1 MTKNKP
7 LSLHQYQSVLREDLS
22 SFIQFTFTVIEPHTP
37 YFHSSHI
44 DLIAAHLMQ
53 SHQGDARNLII
64 NMPPRMMKSLSASV
78 AYPAWILGKAPQTK
92 IMCVSYSEDLARDL
106 SMKTQKLMQSREYQ
120 SIFPDT
126 QLSDKRQTLLECHT
140 TSGGGRY
147 AVSTGGAIAGLGA
160 DIIIIDDPI
169 KPSDANGKRLESCN
183 RWFSENIYQRLNNK
197 NTGAIIV
204 VMQRVHENDLTGFL
218 LEQRTPWQ
226 YLCLPAIAPSDEFWP
241 LQSGGTY
248 QRKQGEALHPERESL
263 AQLDLAKSDLGSYVF
278 AGQYQQ
284 QPAPEGESIVKSAWF
299 NQYNQEQL
307 PNFNLIIQSWD
318 TAMTANESS
327 DYSVGMTIGFIKDG
341 DKKHYY
347 ILDVVRKKMEYPEL
361 VKCIQSWIYKNERR
375 KNKKVI
381 VEDIGSG
388 KAVIQSLRS
397 EGHNICA
404 YKPTA
409 DKHTRLIAVTDILE
423 SGFVYLPE
431 KARWL
436 DDFLLEVTRFP
447 NAKHDD
453 QVDALSQGLNWL
465 TSNYRAPAK
474 VIRKPRLLG

>member
-7 LSLHQYQSVLREDLS
+7 LSAHEYQSVLREDLS
-22 SFIQFTFTVIEPHTP
+22 SFIQFSFTAIEPHTT
-37 YFHSSHI
+37 YLHSPHI
-44 DLIAAHLMQ
+44 DLIADHLMQ
-53 SHQGDARNLII
+53 SHQGKVRNLII

-106 SMKTQKLMQSREYQ
+106 SMKTQKLMQSKEYQ
-120 SIFPDT
+120 AIFPDT
-126 QLSDKRQTLLECHT
+126 QLSDKRQTLLEYQT
-140 TSGGGRY
+140 TCGGGRY

-218 LEQRTPWQ
+218 LEQKTPWQ
-226 YLCLPAIAPSDEFWP
+226 HLCLPAIAEENMSYP
-241 LQSGGTY
+241 LQSGGLY
-248 QRKQGEALHPERESL
+248 QRKRGDALHPERESL
-263 AQLDLAKSDLGSYVF
+263 DKISEAKANMGSYIF

-284 QPAPEGESIVKSAWF
+284 QPAPEGESIVKRAWF
-299 NQYNQEQL
+299 NTYTDPL
-307 PNFNLIIQSWD
+307 PDFDLIIQSWD

-327 DYSVGMTIGFIKDG
+327 DYSVGMTIGLIKAG
-341 DKKHYY
+341 NKKYYY
-347 ILDVVRKKMEYPEL
+347 ILDLVRKKMEYPEFL
-361 VKCIQSWIYKNERR
+361 KCIRSWIHKNERYR
-375 KNKKVI
+375 HKKVI

-388 KAVIQSLRS
+388 KAIIQSLRA
-397 EGHNICA
+397 EGHSVCA

-423 SGFVYLPE
+423 SGFVYLPQ

-465 TSNYRAPAK
+465 TSNYRTPVK
-474 VIRKPRLLG
+474 VIRKPRLLR

>member
-1 MTKNKP
+1 MTNNKS
-7 LSLHQYQSVLREDLS
+7 LSFRQYQSVLWEDLS
-22 SFIQFTFTVIEPHTP
+22 SFIQFTFTIIEPHTP
-37 YFHSSHI
+37 YSHNAHI
-44 DLIAAHLMQ
+44 DLIADHLMQ
-53 SHQGDARNLII
+53 SHQGEARNLII

-78 AYPAWILGKAPQTK
+78 AYPAWVLGKAPQTK

-106 SMKTQKLMQSREYQ
+106 SMKTQQLMKSREYQ
-120 SIFPDT
+120 AIFPGT

-218 LEQRTPWQ
+218 LEKKTPWQ
-226 YLCLPAIAPSDEFWP
+226 YLCLPAIAESDESRA
-241 LQSGGTY
+241 LKSGGHY
-248 QRKQGEALHPERESL
+248 YRKQGDALHPERESL
-263 AQLDLAKSDLGSYVF
+263 KQLDFVKYDLGSYVF

-284 QPAPEGESIVKSAWF
+284 QPAPEGESIVKRAWF
-299 NQYNQEQL
+299 NEYHEDEL
-307 PNFNLIIQSWD
+307 PNFDLIIQSWD
-318 TAMTANESS
+318 TAMTENESS
-327 DYSVGMTIGFIKDG
+327 DYSVGMTIGYIKDG
-341 DKKHYY
+341 YKNYYY
-347 ILDVVRKKMEYPEL
+347 ILDVIRKKMEYPKL
-361 VKCIQSWIYKNERR
+361 LHCIRSWIHKN
-375 KNKKVI
+375 NHHTHKKVI

-388 KAVIQSLRS
+388 KAIIQSLRN

-423 SGFVYLPE
+423 SGFVYLPK
-431 KARWL
+431 KAQWL

-453 QVDALSQGLNWL
+453 QVDALSQALNWL
-465 TSNYRAPAK
+465 MSNYRVPVR
-474 VIRKPRLLG
+474 VIRRPSILG